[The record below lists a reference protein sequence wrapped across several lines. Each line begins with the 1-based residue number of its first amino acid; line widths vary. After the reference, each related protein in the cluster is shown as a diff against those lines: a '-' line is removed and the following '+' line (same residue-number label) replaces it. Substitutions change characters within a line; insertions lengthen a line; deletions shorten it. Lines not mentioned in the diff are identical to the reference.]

1 MAKTGEVRINKV
13 TGDVVIEL
21 TGYHGKGC
29 SVDMAAFTKGM
40 TVTKNTKKP
49 EWREI
54 QAQQKSVT
62 ATA

>member
-49 EWREI
+49 EWKET
-54 QAQQKSVT
+54 QVQQKSVT